1 VNKDCLSTAWRTV
14 VLGIVIALIIQSAT
28 LAQPA
33 PTTAP
38 TNSSAISS
46 LAGKTVEGV
55 RVLGNQTVSTAVIL
69 NLVRT
74 REGEKLDPATV
85 QEDYQRIYGLKKF
98 SNVEAKVEPTP
109 TGGVIVAFIITEN
122 KTIHSI
128 IFRGNTAIPDGEL
141 MPVVETSVKVGEAND
156 RFRVSLAKQGI
167 EMLYKDRNYPFA
179 HVEIDPQRLAEGDLI
194 FTVVEG
200 PNVRIRKVKFVG
212 NRSFTDDRLKD
223 QIQSK
228 SWIWIFRRGNYDPD
242 LMDQDLSSL
251 RKFYTGK
258 GFFDVRVG
266 RKLIWSPDNTE
277 LQVNFVI
284 EEGQRY
290 YVNQLI
296 FHGNSSVSD
305 SQLRA
310 NLKLTEG
317 HAFDNDVLQR
327 DVREV
332 VRAYSPFG
340 FIYQPDSNDPT
351 YLHIGDP
358 RDPDGPVKKVFHQEA
373 GKVDLVY
380 DISEGKSYHV
390 GQILVRQNSKT
401 QDKVVLRELR
411 VVPGQLYNSGELQD
425 AEERLHGTPYF
436 TKVKITPVGNDP
448 DTRDVLVEADD
459 KDSKTAQFNLG
470 AGVNSNGG
478 IGGNITYEQRN
489 FDIKDVPSRFQDIF
503 NGTGFIGAGETLRL
517 SFEPGTE
524 QTNASIRFTEP
535 YIFDQ
540 PYSFTGEL
548 YLRDRIR
555 EDYDDRRYGGRVSVG
570 KRFNYVWSALMTLRA
585 EEVDITNIHDRPVR
599 AQEIL
604 DAEGTSPLTSIGL
617 QVRRDTTT
625 RGVLPYKGTTITA
638 GVEQAGALGGDFDF
652 TRFTLSFD
660 GYKLLNEDLLD
671 RRTVLSVHADMGY
684 LTGDAPFFERF
695 YGGGIGSVR
704 GFAYRGISPRQGPDD
719 DRIGGDFSIT
729 GSVEVSYPIAGDT
742 LRGVVF
748 TDVGTVEPDFEIG
761 TIRASVGAGIRLVLP
776 VLGQVPIAIDFAI
789 PVSKSGQD
797 DTQFIS
803 FSLGFSQ

>member
-1 VNKDCLSTAWRTV
+1 MKKDCLSTAWRTV
-14 VLGIVIALIIQSAT
+14 GLGIVIALIIQSIT

-38 TNSSAISS
+38 LDSSAVSA

-55 RVLGNQTVSTAVIL
+55 RILGNQTVSTAVIM

-74 REGEKLDPATV
+74 REGDKLDPATV

-98 SNVEAKVEPTP
+98 TNVEAKVEPTP

-122 KTIHSI
+122 KTLHSI
-128 IFRGNTAIPDGEL
+128 IFRGNVSINDGDL
-141 MPVVETSVKVGEAND
+141 MPVVETSIKVGEAKD
-156 RFRVSLAKQGI
+156 QFRISLAKQGI
-167 EMLYKDRNYPFA
+167 ESLYRDRNFPFA
-179 HVEIDPQRLAEGDLI
+179 HVEIDQQRLAEGDLV
-194 FTVVEG
+194 FNVVEG

-228 SWIWIFRRGNYDPD
+228 SWIWIFRKGNYDPD
-242 LMDQDLSSL
+242 TVDLDLSAL
-251 RKFYTGK
+251 RKFYEGK
-258 GFFDVRVG
+258 GFFDVRIG

-277 LQVNFVI
+277 MQINFVI
-284 EEGQRY
+284 DEGQRY
-290 YVNQLI
+290 YVARLI
-296 FHGNSSVSD
+296 FHGNNSLSD
-305 SQLRA
+305 AQLRS
-310 NLKLTEG
+310 NMKLTEG
-317 HAFDNDVLQR
+317 QPFDTDILQR
-327 DVREV
+327 DIREV

-340 FIYQPDSNDPT
+340 FIYVPDSIDPT
-351 YLHIGDP
+351 YLHIGDA

-373 GKVDLVY
+373 GKVDLIY
-380 DISEGKSYHV
+380 DISEGKSYHI

-401 QDKVVLRELR
+401 QDKVVLREMH
-411 VVPGQLYNSGELQD
+411 VSPGQLYNSGEIQD
-425 AEERLHGTPYF
+425 AQDRLKGTPYF

-448 DTRDVLVEADD
+448 DTRDVLVEGDD
-459 KDSKTAQFNLG
+459 KEAKTAQFNLG

-489 FDIKDVPSRFQDIF
+489 FDIKDVPSRWQDVF
-503 NGTGFIGAGETLRL
+503 DGNGFIGAGETLRL
-517 SFEPGTE
+517 SFEPGTQ

-540 PYSFTGEL
+540 PYSFTGEA

-555 EDYDDRRYGGRVSVG
+555 EDYDDRRLGGRVSLG
-570 KRFNYVWSALMTLRA
+570 RRFNYVWSGLLTLRA

-604 DAEGTSPLTSIGL
+604 DAEGTSPLTSIGI

-625 RGVLPYKGTTITA
+625 RGTLPYKGTTMTA
-638 GVEQAGALGGDFDF
+638 GIEQAGALGGDYDF

-671 RRTVLSVHADMGY
+671 RRTILSVHADMGY
-684 LTGDAPFFERF
+684 IPNDAPFFERF

-704 GFAYRGISPRQGPDD
+704 GFEYRGISPRQGPED
-719 DRIGGDFSIT
+719 DRIGGDFSLT

-776 VLGQVPIAIDFAI
+776 ILGQVPIAIDFAVPI
-789 PVSKSGQD
+789 SKDSND
-797 DTQFIS
+797 DTQLIS